1 VTTCTTL
8 LFSSSC
14 YPPHTATV
22 SRCTEI
28 RLIHTSLLYSS
39 SFGVF
44 SVIRR
49 HRFPHYFIKKMIK
62 QWHLHKIFYF
72 CTPIQPKII
81 IGSTCLPPSNRK
93 PNNDLFWFP
102 PFGMKSYYTH
112 FRFHCCI
119 FANNNLTQ
127 KVNPKPYTTKKKI
140 PGHSVL
146 VRLAFFLS
154 LYYHFYDVCSD
165 LTLLYLKIPTPT
177 TSPNH
182 FP

>member
-1 VTTCTTL
+1 MDWCLLLTFIHTYLRNLLIVLLYYRYTCDYLYYTTIFVIMLPTTHRHCKPL
-8 LFSSSC
+8 HRDTSD
-14 YPPHTATV
+14 
-22 SRCTEI
+22 
-28 RLIHTSLLYSS
+28 TSLLYSS

-44 SVIRR
+44 SVI
-49 HRFPHYFIKKMIK
+49 RFPHYFIKKMIK

-119 FANNNLTQ
+119 FANNLTQ
-127 KVNPKPYTTKKKI
+127 KVNPKPYYEKENSWAFCFGTTCLFPI
-140 PGHSVL
+140 
-146 VRLAFFLS
+146 
-154 LYYHFYDVCSD
+154 
-165 LTLLYLKIPTPT
+165 TLLPLLWCL
-177 TSPNH
+177 
-182 FP
+182 